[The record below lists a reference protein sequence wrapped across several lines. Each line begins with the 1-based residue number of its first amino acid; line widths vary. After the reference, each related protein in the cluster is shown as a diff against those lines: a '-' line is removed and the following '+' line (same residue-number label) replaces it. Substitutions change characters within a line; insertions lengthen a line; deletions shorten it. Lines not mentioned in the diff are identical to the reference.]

1 MSAKERRSWYE
12 RVILEAHHLQTRLV
26 VYMDSYRVMKSSPTS
41 PVLVLLSVY
50 PASHATRLS
59 TTILVHKRVQSSKP
73 DSGCGFGNI
82 YVHMDHFVIKVKQPS

>member
-12 RVILEAHHLQTRLV
+12 RGIIKAHPLQTHLV
-26 VYMDSYRVMKSSPTS
+26 AYMDSHRVKESSPTS

-59 TTILVHKRVQSSKP
+59 TTILIPRHGQVRQARDAIMP
-73 DSGCGFGNI
+73 I
-82 YVHMDHFVIKVKQPS
+82 

>member
-12 RVILEAHHLQTRLV
+12 RGIIKAHPLQTHLV
-26 VYMDSYRVMKSSPTS
+26 AYMDSYRVKESSPTS

-59 TTILVHKRVQSSKP
+59 TTILVHRRVQSSQP